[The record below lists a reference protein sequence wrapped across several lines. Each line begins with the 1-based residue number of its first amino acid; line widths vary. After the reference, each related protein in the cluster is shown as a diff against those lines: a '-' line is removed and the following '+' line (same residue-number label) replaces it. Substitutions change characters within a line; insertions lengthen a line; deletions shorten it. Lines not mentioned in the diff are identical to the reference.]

1 MLFVL
6 VTFVWLI
13 GIQFLA
19 IADGTEWME
28 VTGAIATIFTGVVLV
43 ILIIAMPVSRM
54 EDNSNIAAFKQVQ
67 TTIETARASKDISA
81 IELAAIQQKVI
92 EMNQWLAKTQY
103 YQKNI
108 WIGIFDSPKVK
119 DLKPIR

>member
-1 MLFVL
+1 MVFVL
-6 VTFVWLI
+6 ATFILI
-13 GIQFLA
+13 VGILFLA

-28 VTGAIATIFTGVVLV
+28 VTGAIVTIFGGIAVA
-43 ILIIAMPVSRM
+43 ILIIALPVSRM
-54 EDNSNIAAFKQVQ
+54 EDNSNVAAFKQVQ

-81 IELAAIQQKVI
+81 IELAAIQQKIV

-108 WIGIFDSPKVK
+108 WVGIFNSPKVK